1 MKHLIACDLD
11 GSLLNKQGQ
20 LTKKSIHVLN
30 ELRKDGHIVVIATG
44 RPYEGAI
51 PKYLEVGLDT
61 PLITDNGGSIINPM
75 DSSFARQK
83 TYLPLPVV
91 HELFKN
97 TKEYIISA
105 FFSDNQVV
113 YAYKYDKKLEEF
125 FNGMSSEKVIEL
137 DFTDLKVEPTGLVY
151 LINSKYMKTLEAYV
165 DQAFGDTLSHRLWG
179 VENGYALY
187 EIYLKHISKSSALT
201 YLLDHFGMKKEQL
214 IAFGDGINDV
224 EMIRDAHLGVA
235 MSNGVDEVKAVCKDV
250 TKFSHDEDGIANYL
264 IEYFNL
270 KDVE

>member
-20 LTKKSIHVLN
+20 LTQKSIDTLNQLRGEGHV
-30 ELRKDGHIVVIATG
+30 VVLATG

-51 PKYLEVGLDT
+51 PKYLEIGLDT
-61 PLITDNGGSIINPM
+61 PLITDNGGSISNPM
-75 DSSFARQK
+75 DTSFARQK
-83 TYLPLPVV
+83 TYLPIPVV
-91 HELFKN
+91 KELFKN
-97 TKEYIISA
+97 TKDYIISA
-105 FFSDNQVV
+105 FFSDNQVL

-125 FNGMSSEKVIEL
+125 FNGMTSEHVVEL
-137 DFTDLKVEPTGLVY
+137 EFSELTVEPTGLVY
-151 LINSKYMKTLEAYV
+151 LIDSKSMEKLEKYV
-165 DQAFGDTLSHRLWG
+165 DQFLGDTLSYRLWG
-179 VENGYALY
+179 VDNGYALY

-201 YLLDHFGMKKEQL
+201 YLLDHYGMKKEQL

-235 MSNGVDEVKAVCKDV
+235 MLNGVDEVKAVCKDM
-250 TKFSHDEDGIANYL
+250 TKYSHDEDGIARYL

-270 KDVE
+270 DY

>member
-1 MKHLIACDLD
+1 MKHIIACDLD

-20 LTKKSIHVLN
+20 LTQKSITVLN
-30 ELRKDGHIVVIATG
+30 QLREAGHIVVIATG

-51 PKYLEVGLDT
+51 PKYMEIGLDT
-61 PLITDNGGSIINPM
+61 PLITDNGGSITNPM
-75 DSSFARQK
+75 DTSFARQK
-83 TYLPLPVV
+83 TYLPIPVV
-91 HELFKN
+91 KELFKN
-97 TKEYIISA
+97 TKDYIISA
-105 FFSDNQVV
+105 FFSDHQTI

-125 FNGMSSEKVIEL
+125 FNGMTSEHVIEL
-137 DFTDLKVEPTGLVY
+137 DFSELTVEPTGLVY
-151 LINSKYMKTLEAYV
+151 LIDSKYMKNLESYV
-165 DQAFGDTLSHRLWG
+165 DDSLGDTLSHRCWG

-201 YLLDHFGMKKEQL
+201 YLLDHYGMKKEQL

-235 MSNGVDEVKAVCKDV
+235 MLNGVAEVKAVCKDM
-250 TKFSHDEDGIANYL
+250 TKYSHDEDGIANYL

-270 KDVE
+270 EEKE